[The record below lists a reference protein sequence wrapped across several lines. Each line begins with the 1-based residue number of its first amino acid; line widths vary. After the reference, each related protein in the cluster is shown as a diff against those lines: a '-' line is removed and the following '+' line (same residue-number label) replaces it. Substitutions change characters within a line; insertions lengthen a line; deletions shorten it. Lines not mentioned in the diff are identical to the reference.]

1 MHLTDHGVPAHYG
14 IRTRTHKLIYY
25 YGEALRTSASIDIPT
40 APEWELFDLVA
51 DPMELHNVYHD
62 PAHAELIAEL
72 KAELERLKAEA
83 GDTWGTTC
91 DVRVKIDLGLDDAV
105 PAAT

>member
-14 IRTRTHKLIYY
+14 IRTKTHKLIYY

-40 APEWELFDLVA
+40 PPEWELFDLVN
-51 DPMELHNVYHD
+51 DPMELSNVYD
-62 PAHAELIAEL
+62 NPDNAGLVRDLTAELL
-72 KAELERLKAEA
+72 RLKDEA

-91 DVRVKIDLGLDDAV
+91 DVRVKIDLGLDA
-105 PAAT
+105 PTLA